1 MRPSDWEL
9 LGIEGMQEAINS
21 DNVAKVRRLCHR
33 HAALAASQSIPLE
46 FGGIFRLVMT
56 DACRAGSDK
65 VITWVVAACEAETY
79 WTTWNR
85 HEQAPIIR
93 CPILL
98 PHKSHRTKEFKT
110 ISVLHSAALEG
121 HVRTVRVLLDLGAD
135 TEQTNYKG
143 ETTLATMLR
152 KCDTQYMASIA
163 EPSEPRLHCRV
174 LSDYHLA
181 CLCLLL
187 HRGAHISPEML
198 ASIGER
204 TSTPPGRR
212 RNRGRISPPAGAGFR
227 SPTAS
232 ARALARYLE
241 APPRDYPG
249 ISRCSSLQAMRTRH
263 ELLLAWH
270 LAQRQPRTASAGFRM
285 LPFEILKTIAEQIGP
300 FLQEP
305 SQQTIREGLM
315 HNWHRRVQKGDSW
328 HTPYESLGNPWIFD
342 RGPPPENRWLWTRRL
357 IGKGRAATAA
367 AVAIAVRVAAAMPC
381 PEVAIELLELLE
393 LLLQPS

>member
-65 VITWVVAACEAETY
+65 VITWVVAACGAETY
-79 WTTWNR
+79 WTTRDR
-85 HEQAPIIR
+85 HGQAPMIR

-98 PHKSHRTKEFKT
+98 PEISLRTKEQKT

-212 RNRGRISPPAGAGFR
+212 RNRGRISLPAGAGFR

-285 LPFEILKTIAEQIGP
+285 LPLEILKTIAEQIGP

-305 SQQTIREGLM
+305 SQQTIREGNQSLLY
-315 HNWHRRVQKGDSW
+315 NWHRRVQKGDSW
-328 HTPYESLGNPWIFD
+328 HIPNESLGNPCNFD
-342 RGPPPENRWLWTRRL
+342 RGPPSENRWLWTRRL

-367 AVAIAVRVAAAMPC
+367 AVAIAVPVAAAM
-381 PEVAIELLELLE
+381 VWYL
-393 LLLQPS
+393 S

>member
-65 VITWVVAACEAETY
+65 VITWVVAACGAETY
-79 WTTWNR
+79 WTTRDR
-85 HEQAPIIR
+85 HGQAPMIR

-98 PHKSHRTKEFKT
+98 PEISLRTKEQKT

-305 SQQTIREGLM
+305 SQQTIREGNQSLM
-315 HNWHRRVQKGDSW
+315 SKRGIRRGDSW
-328 HTPYESLGNPWIFD
+328 HVPYESLGNPCNFD
-342 RGPPPENRWLWTRRL
+342 RGPPSENRWLWTRRL

-367 AVAIAVRVAAAMPC
+367 AVAIAVPVAAAM
-381 PEVAIELLELLE
+381 VWYLY
-393 LLLQPS
+393 

>member
-65 VITWVVAACEAETY
+65 VITWVVAACGAETY
-79 WTTWNR
+79 WTTRDR
-85 HEQAPIIR
+85 HGQAPMIR

-98 PHKSHRTKEFKT
+98 PEISLRTKEQKT

-232 ARALARYLE
+232 APALARYLE

-305 SQQTIREGLM
+305 SQQTIREGNQSLM
-315 HNWHRRVQKGDSW
+315 SKRGIRRGDSW
-328 HTPYESLGNPWIFD
+328 HVPYESLGNPCNFD
-342 RGPPPENRWLWTRRL
+342 RGPPSENRWLWTRRL

-367 AVAIAVRVAAAMPC
+367 AVAIAVPVAAAM
-381 PEVAIELLELLE
+381 VWYLY
-393 LLLQPS
+393 